1 MPGTLAVRGHREV
14 IKGLVDAD
22 RQTKTA
28 VRAVL
33 RHTGDAVKTEA
44 SSLFGKYDAKSAAGY
59 KTVVRQR
66 GINVEQSLRKTT
78 GKRPDFGALQM
89 RKALAPAAE
98 DKQPETERAIEHA
111 LDEIANRFNRG

>member
-1 MPGTLAVRGHREV
+1 MPGQLAVRGHREV
-14 IKGLVDAD
+14 IKGLVTAD
-22 RQTKTA
+22 RKTKTA

-44 SSLFGKYDAKSAAGY
+44 SSLFGKYDSKSAAGY

-89 RKALAPAAE
+89 VKALVPAA
-98 DKQPETERAIEHA
+98 DDNRPETEHAMELA
-111 LDEIANRFNRG
+111 LDQIAAQFNRG